1 MERNRVIAV
10 GETHSTGFVKPHHP
24 PSFMRFK
31 TQGTI
36 CLFIA
41 MCHHIHT
48 ENAIY
53 IVLRSNRAGSSIV
66 IDTVQEITLQ
76 YRLY

>member
-1 MERNRVIAV
+1 M
-10 GETHSTGFVKPHHP
+10 GEIQGTSFVNPHHP
-24 PSFMRFK
+24 PSFISFK

-53 IVLRSNRAGSSIV
+53 IVLCNNRAGSSIV
-66 IDTVQEITLQ
+66 IDTVQEIVLQ
-76 YRLY
+76 YMLY